1 MAAQSSIQGALIP
14 VAEARARI
22 LATLTATV
30 PERVALAKAL
40 GRVLAED
47 VIAQRTQ
54 PPSDL
59 SAMDGYAVRA
69 ADVSTVPAKLRVVG
83 EAAAGGAYDRALGE
97 GEAVRIFTGAPL
109 PDGADAL
116 VIQEDTERYG
126 DVVIAREAAVAGAH
140 VRVAGLDFKAGATG
154 LRAGR
159 RLSSADVAFAAAM
172 NVPAII
178 AHRKPKIAFFS
189 TGNEL
194 VMPGSEPGPHQ
205 IVSANNDGL
214 AALIEEAGG
223 VPFDLGIIADDTRA
237 IQSAGRHALDC
248 EMLVTLGGASV
259 GDHDLVQGALAEDG
273 LNVDFWRIAMRPG
286 KPLMFGRYREMP
298 MLGLPGNPVSALVCA
313 HLFLMPA
320 IAALQGGTPRIRT
333 ALAKLGRNLPEND
346 RREDYL
352 RATLAEADGELPVAT
367 PFSKQD
373 SSMLSL
379 ISAADC
385 LVIRPPHSPA
395 AKAGDVAKV
404 MLLRW

>member
-1 MAAQSSIQGALIP
+1 MAMASQLLIP

-22 LATLTATV
+22 LGGLTPTV
-30 PERVALAKAL
+30 PERVTLGRAL

-47 VIAQRTQ
+47 VVAQRMQ
-54 PPSDL
+54 PPCDL
-59 SAMDGYAVRA
+59 SAMDGYAVRS
-69 ADVSTVPAKLRVVG
+69 ADVATVPAKLRVVG
-83 EAAAGGAYDRALGE
+83 EAAAGGAYGRTLNE

-109 PDGADAL
+109 PEGADTI

-126 DVVIAREAAVAGAH
+126 DVVIAREAAAPGAH
-140 VRVAGLDFKAGATG
+140 VRVAGLDFKLGATG
-154 LRAGR
+154 LSAGR
-159 RLSSADVAFAAAM
+159 KLSSADIAFAAAM
-172 NVPAII
+172 NMPAVI
-178 AHRKPKIAFFS
+178 ARKRPKIAFFS

-194 VMPGSEPGPHQ
+194 VLPGATPGPTQ

-223 VPFDLGIIADDTRA
+223 VPHDLGIIADDVHA

-259 GDHDLVQGALAEDG
+259 GDHDLVQKALAEDG
-273 LNVDFWRIAMRPG
+273 LDVDFWRIAMRPG
-286 KPLMFGRYREMP
+286 KPLMYGRYREIP

-313 HLFLMPA
+313 HLFLAPA
-320 IAALQGGTPRIRT
+320 IAALQGGEPRIRT
-333 ALAKLGRNLPEND
+333 ALAKLGRGLPEND

-352 RATLAEADGELPVAT
+352 RATLVDAEGELPVAT

-379 ISAADC
+379 MSAADC

-395 AKAGDVAKV
+395 AKAGDAVTV
-404 MLLRW
+404 MPLR